1 MIIFS
6 SDLFF
11 FFSFQKINS
20 SSRAFILCKTQKKKK
35 EMHQLVKKHIQHDAV
50 RRTLRG
56 W

>member
-6 SDLFF
+6 SD
-11 FFSFQKINS
+11 FSFQKINS
-20 SSRAFILCKTQKKKK
+20 SSRSFILCKTQQQKRK